1 MTRNAPVIQPYC
13 AVEMC
18 RLCMTV
24 GAATLNELRA
34 R

>member
-1 MTRNAPVIQPYC
+1 MTRNAPVIHPYWL
-13 AVEMC
+13 VVMC

-24 GAATLNELRA
+24 GAATLSELRA